1 MRLDG
6 GVLVKGAQ
14 GVIVNSVMGD
24 NFIPFIPTE
33 KSSSEEDLIRMC
45 PLTSSIISS
54 TESNSI
60 AACSYPRR
68 ILLSF
73 LRSRKRLAGEANKP
87 QSSNQN
93 SHNQIAMISK
103 RNIRTAFSQ
112 KETSDLRREKGAM
125 QSESEYFGEMCN
137 HCVSSDQI
145 PIPTTSQSDLPL
157 KSSQKCTCCCSPQND
172 ISCYPSSSSSFS
184 SCHQINSR
192 FNSSSLSHSNLSN
205 AAGTHHHSL
214 RENANKLCHHNN
226 NSTTNETG
234 SKGLSSLSSASS
246 LSSSSLVYQ
255 LCRKASNLCV
265 GGGGGG
271 NFKVFLVLFT
281 LFLIS
286 TDHLAQAC
294 GPGRGAGRRRAPRKL
309 TPLVYKQ
316 HVPNFSENT
325 LSASGFTEGRITRKD
340 AKFKNLVPNY
350 NQDIIFRD
358 EEGTGADRLMTQVSL
373 KNQYSENCFDVG
385 ILPVWISWS

>member
-14 GVIVNSVMGD
+14 SVIVNSVMGD
-24 NFIPFIPTE
+24 TCIPFIPTE

-73 LRSRKRLAGEANKP
+73 LRSRKRLTGEGNMP
-87 QSSNQN
+87 QLSNQN
-93 SHNQIAMISK
+93 SHNQIAMISQ
-103 RNIRTAFSQ
+103 RNISKAFSQ
-112 KETSDLRREKGAM
+112 KETSDLRRERGAI
-125 QSESEYFGEMCN
+125 QSESEFFGEMCN

-157 KSSQKCTCCCSPQND
+157 KSSKICTCCCSPQND
-172 ISCYPSSSSSFS
+172 ISSYPSSSSSSFS

-192 FNSSSLSHSNLSN
+192 FNSSSLSHSNLSY
-205 AAGTHHHSL
+205 AAGTHKNHHHFL
-214 RENANKLCHHNN
+214 KENANKLCHHIN
-226 NSTTNETG
+226 NSNTKQAG
-234 SKGLSSLSSASS
+234 SKRLSSSSSASS
-246 LSSSSLVYQ
+246 LSSSSSSLVYQ

-271 NFKVFLVLFT
+271 NFKVFLVLFI
-281 LFLIS
+281 LFLVS

-358 EEGTGADRLMTQVSL
+358 EEGTGADRLMTQVS
-373 KNQYSENCFDVG
+373 
-385 ILPVWISWS
+385 